1 MHHYVYY
8 SYEEWGRGYIGVRSC
23 KCLPKEDIKYFG
35 SFKDKTFKPTKKII
49 IEEFTSREAAS
60 NAEISLHA
68 FFNVVEN
75 LNFAN
80 RAKSTSTGFTR
91 LGAKNTKETNKKI
104 ALINKGNKYCVGRK
118 ISEETREK
126 ISKGNK
132 GKKISEERKQ
142 ALRKRMSGKNNP
154 TYGKPRPQA
163 VKDKISATK
172 KKTYVKENHPM
183 FNKTHSKKTREK
195 IAAAQKKIS
204 VRLMHCVSGEIVE
217 FSSQLEAS
225 KALNLHQGSVS
236 SLLLKKLKT
245 TGGWKLA

>member
-1 MHHYVYY
+1 LP
-8 SYEEWGRGYIGVRSC
+8 EEDV
-23 KCLPKEDIKYFG
+23 KYFG

-49 IEEFTSREAAS
+49 IKEFTSREAAS
-60 NAEISLHA
+60 NVEITLHN
-68 FFNVVEN
+68 FFNVAEN

-91 LGAKNTKETNKKI
+91 LGAKNTKKTNEKI
-104 ALINKGNKYCVGRK
+104 ALVNKGNKYCVGRK
-118 ISEETREK
+118 ISEETRKK

-142 ALRKRMSGKNNP
+142 ALRKRMLGKNNP
-154 TYGKPRPQA
+154 TYGKARPQD
-163 VKDKISATK
+163 VKDKISVTK

-183 FNKTHSKKTREK
+183 FNKTHSKNAREK
-195 IAAAQKKIS
+195 IVAAQKKIS

-217 FSSQLEAS
+217 FSSQLEAA
-225 KALNLHQGSVS
+225 KALNLHQGSIS

-245 TGGWKLA
+245 TGGWRLA